1 MVTIILLAACVL
13 SLIFGICFIIAGKR
27 GMAVC
32 SRRARARVVGIYE
45 SSMFQEESYSPILEF
60 SAGGEVIRS
69 RTVTEKTGGPGRI
82 PYKEGDLVEVLHNP
96 ENPHQFFVP
105 GYDVNMKLWLGIGS
119 LGAALILA
127 LSAFI
132 LK

>member
-1 MVTIILLAACVL
+1 MVTIILLAACAL

-69 RTVTEKTGGPGRI
+69 RTVTEKTGGPGR
-82 PYKEGDLVEVLHNP
+82 
-96 ENPHQFFVP
+96 NPHQFFVP